1 MINNTITGLDIS
13 HEIRKNKLLKSE
25 KSNNN
30 IDSINYNK
38 KKTEI
43 KCEKNDFDFSKNMK
57 MNGSKIQ
64 HLIVLKIHQ
73 LLKEK

>member
-1 MINNTITGLDIS
+1 MIKKFCYLSNQNKINS
-13 HEIRKNKLLKSE
+13 IRKNKLLKSD

-43 KCEKNDFDFSKNMK
+43 KRKK
-57 MNGSKIQ
+57 MILIFPKI
-64 HLIVLKIHQ
+64 
-73 LLKEK
+73 

>member
-1 MINNTITGLDIS
+1 MINNTITGIDIS

-43 KCEKNDFDFSKNMK
+43 KC
-57 MNGSKIQ
+57 
-64 HLIVLKIHQ
+64 
-73 LLKEK
+73 

>member
-13 HEIRKNKLLKSE
+13 HEIRKNKLLKSD

-43 KCEKNDFDFSKNMK
+43 KRKK
-57 MNGSKIQ
+57 MILIFPKI
-64 HLIVLKIHQ
+64 
-73 LLKEK
+73 